1 MVDDASDGAMTAAA
15 AAAHQHAT
23 LPAVSFSS
31 SVSLTV
37 RCSSTGWAEAMSERK
52 SDSKEDDAMEVDSKS
67 SASSSFAA
75 ATVDYVLSAELKG
88 HAYAVRDVAVADDAL
103 LATLEE
109 KGKAHIFTLTPPPS
123 NGATAVSSPSQ
134 WIEQHVLPHNIH
146 LSMAFVLELVRPR
159 SASTASS
166 SSAHSLSAPQP
177 SHYPALTFMSGGG
190 DKAARPFT
198 ANGSI
203 LDPLEPHGGPV
214 NSIAVLSDGSVV
226 TGAWDGIIRVWS
238 PSTGRCVAQVAGHEH
253 GVEVCV
259 LDGDRVVSGSGNKA
273 IHLID
278 NGKVVRRIANAH
290 NHSIRKLIAHPL
302 GFASAGNDGRIK
314 VWTRDGDE
322 LQVIDAHTDSGEQA
336 PHVYGLALNPL
347 TDELVSCGEM
357 GVRVWRG
364 TQCVQSLPHPG
375 TVRAVKVLPS
385 GDIVTACADRIA
397 RIWTRSVERYASE
410 AARHEYEEMSKLMA
424 AAGGG
429 MEALDDSTLPDESVI
444 ETRRGTKDGEV
455 LVVNRK
461 GTGGFA
467 YQWSDEAQA
476 WVEVGA
482 VMGKKGSGGGGG
494 GKQVLDGKEYDN
506 ITEVYISDTQSV
518 KLGINRDDDP
528 LDVADRFCALYDLPA
543 DAKGQ
548 IVAHVRPMTDER
560 LIAERK
566 QREADEAEAAALKQV
581 PGWLRGGAEVYA
593 TMNAKGMRDKLT
605 EGNTALQSLTAA
617 EVKTINGVIDE
628 LSIAQT
634 LHAVEWSRERTR
646 VVVKLLQW
654 PSEWSAPVLD
664 CVRVA
669 MVSSGGVESL
679 GEDEEV
685 HRLMRQQVE
694 RGKEVQ
700 LLLYVKTMCN
710 YIAKRKRSKT
720 ERASPPSVDA
730 AVLARLLASLTT
742 IQSAL
747 RGSAAASERVW
758 EGYVMLLHNVVSW
771 LGRMGVDRGGVVDVY
786 DSVVGSVVDG
796 LRDGRRSSKV
806 EYYGLLCVGSIV
818 YAVRRMRDVVVGKYG
833 KELKV
838 IVDRAKGND
847 NPAVREVA
855 ADVER
860 LYGLSTVQT

>member
-1 MVDDASDGAMTAAA
+1 
-15 AAAHQHAT
+15 
-23 LPAVSFSS
+23 
-31 SVSLTV
+31 
-37 RCSSTGWAEAMSERK
+37 
-52 SDSKEDDAMEVDSKS
+52 MEVDSKS
-67 SASSSFAA
+67 SFIASG
-75 ATVDYVLSAELKG
+75 DYVLSAELKG
-88 HAYAVRDVAVADDAL
+88 HDYAVRDVAIADDTL
-103 LATLEE
+103 IATLEE
-109 KGKAHIFTLTPPPS
+109 KGKAHIFTLTSPPGS
-123 NGATAVSSPSQ
+123 TAPPL
-134 WIEQHVLPHNIH
+134 WTEQHVLPHNIH
-146 LSMAFVLELVRPR
+146 LSMSFVLELVRPR
-159 SASTASS
+159 SSSSSLSS
-166 SSAHSLSAPQP
+166 SSAASS

-214 NSIAVLSDGSVV
+214 NSIAVLSDGNIV
-226 TGAWDGIIRVWS
+226 TGAWDGILRFWS
-238 PSTGRCVAQVAGHEH
+238 PATGRCVSQVAGHQH

-273 IHLID
+273 IHIID
-278 NGKVVRRIANAH
+278 NSKVTRRILNAH
-290 NHSIRKLIAHPL
+290 NHSIRKLIPHPL
-302 GFASAGNDGRIK
+302 GFASAGNDGLVK

-336 PHVYGLALNPL
+336 SHVYGLALNPL
-347 TDELVSCGEM
+347 TDELVSCGET

-364 TQCVQSLPHPG
+364 SQCVQSLPHPG
-375 TVRAVKVLPS
+375 TVRAVKALAN

-397 RIWTRSVERYASE
+397 RIWTRSHTRYASE
-410 AARHEYEEMSKLMA
+410 AARHEYEEMSKLLA

-444 ETRRGTKDGEV
+444 ETRRGQKDGEV

-467 YQWSDEAQA
+467 YQWNDEAQA

-482 VMGKKGSGGGGG
+482 VMGKKGGGGGG
-494 GKQVLDGKEYDN
+494 GGGRQVLDGKEFDN

-518 KLGINRDDDP
+518 RLGINRDDDP

-566 QREADEAEAAALKQV
+566 RREADEADAAALKQV

-593 TMNAKGMRDKLT
+593 TMNAKGMRDKIT
-605 EGNTALQSLTAA
+605 EANTALQSLTAA
-617 EVKTINGVIDE
+617 EVKTVNGVIEE

-646 VVVKLLQW
+646 VVVKTLQW
-654 PSEWSAPVLD
+654 PSEWSVAVLD

-679 GEDEEV
+679 GEDDEV
-685 HRLMRQQVE
+685 HRLLRQQVE
-694 RGKEVQ
+694 RGKEVH

-710 YIAKRKRSKT
+710 YIAKRKRSKS
-720 ERASPPSVDA
+720 ERATPPSVDA
-730 AVLARLLASLTT
+730 AVLARLLTSLTT
-742 IQSAL
+742 VQAAL
-747 RGSAAASERVW
+747 RGSAATNEKVW

-771 LGRMGVDRGGVVDVY
+771 LGRIGVDGGGVADVY
-786 DSVVGSVVDG
+786 DCVVSSVVEG
-796 LRDGRRSSKV
+796 LADGRRSSKV

-818 YAVRRMRDVVVGKYG
+818 YAVKRLRDVVVGKYG
-833 KELKV
+833 KELRA
-838 IVDRAKGND
+838 IVERAKSND

-860 LYGLSTVQT
+860 LYGLSSLQ

>member
-1 MVDDASDGAMTAAA
+1 MDV
-15 AAAHQHAT
+15 
-23 LPAVSFSS
+23 
-31 SVSLTV
+31 
-37 RCSSTGWAEAMSERK
+37 E
-52 SDSKEDDAMEVDSKS
+52 SKS
-67 SASSSFAA
+67 SSPAS
-75 ATVDYVLSAELKG
+75 DLYILSAELKG
-88 HAYAVRDVAVADDAL
+88 HEYAVRDVAIADDTL
-103 LATLEE
+103 IATLEE
-109 KGKAHIFTLTPPPS
+109 KGKAHIFTLATPP
-123 NGATAVSSPSQ
+123 ASPPQ
-134 WIEQHVLPHNIH
+134 WTEQHVLPHNIH

-159 SASTASS
+159 SSATASA
-166 SSAHSLSAPQP
+166 SAASLTASAS

-226 TGAWDGIIRVWS
+226 TGAWDGILRIWA
-238 PSTGRCVAQVAGHEH
+238 PATGRCVSQVAGHQH

-259 LDGDRVVSGSGNKA
+259 LDGDRIVSGSGNKA
-273 IHLID
+273 IHIID
-278 NGKVVRRIANAH
+278 NGKVTRRIPNAH
-290 NHSIRKLIAHPL
+290 GHSIRKLIPHPL
-302 GFASAGNDGRIK
+302 GFASAGNDGCVK

-322 LQVIDAHTDSGEQA
+322 LQVIEAHTDSGEQA

-347 TDELVSCGEM
+347 TDELISCGEM

-364 TQCVQSLPHPG
+364 GQCVQSLPHPG
-375 TVRAVKVLPS
+375 TVRAVKALAN

-397 RIWTRSVERYASE
+397 RVWTRSPTRYASE

-444 ETRRGTKDGEV
+444 ETRRGQKDGEV

-482 VMGKKGSGGGGG
+482 VMGKRGGGGGG
-494 GKQVLDGKEYDN
+494 GKQMLDGQEYDN
-506 ITEVYISDTQSV
+506 ITEVYISDNQSV

-528 LDVADRFCALYDLPA
+528 LDVADRFCAMYDLPA

-548 IVAHVRPMTDER
+548 IVAHVRPLTDAR
-560 LIAERK
+560 LTAERK
-566 QREADEAEAAALKQV
+566 QREVDEQDAAALKQV

-593 TMNAKGMRDKLT
+593 TMNAKGMRDKIT
-605 EGNTALQSLTAA
+605 EANTALQSLTAA
-617 EVKTINGVIDE
+617 EVKTVNGLIDE

-634 LHAVEWSRERTR
+634 LHAVEWNRERTR
-646 VVVKLLQW
+646 VIVKMLQW
-654 PSEWSAPVLD
+654 PSEWSAAVLD

-679 GEDEEV
+679 GEDDEV

-694 RGKEVQ
+694 RGKEVH
-700 LLLYVKTMCN
+700 LLLYVKALCN

-720 ERASPPSVDA
+720 ERASPPSVDSAVLTRLLTALNTVRA
-730 AVLARLLASLTT
+730 AV
-742 IQSAL
+742 
-747 RGSAAASERVW
+747 RGSAASSERVW
-758 EGYVMLLHNVVSW
+758 EGYVLLLHNLVSW
-771 LGRMGVDRGGVVDVY
+771 LGRIGVDGAAVADVY
-786 DSVVGSVVDG
+786 DCVVGSVVDG
-796 LRDGRRSSKV
+796 LTDGRRSSKV
-806 EYYGLLCVGSIV
+806 DYYGLLCVGSIV
-818 YAVRRMRDVVVGKYG
+818 YAVRRMRDVMVGKYG
-833 KELKV
+833 KELKG
-838 IVDRAKGND
+838 IVERASGND

-860 LYGLSTVQT
+860 LYGLSSLPA